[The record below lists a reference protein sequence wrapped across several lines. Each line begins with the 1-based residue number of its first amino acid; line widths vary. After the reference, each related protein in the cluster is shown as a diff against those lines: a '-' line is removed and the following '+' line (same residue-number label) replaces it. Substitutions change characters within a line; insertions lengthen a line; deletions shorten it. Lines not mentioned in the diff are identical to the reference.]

1 MSDNKDHLM
10 AETQLVFDLTRYN
23 KNPSPG
29 TNYTNRVVRATEEGS
44 LDDDW
49 DDDNVVVVALKSCSA

>member
-1 MSDNKDHLM
+1 M